1 MSHFDTLTGVD
12 TLILCQALGLKPT
25 NNDTGGQDP
34 ACQSIHETRKKQT
47 PYLNS

>member
-12 TLILCQALGLKPT
+12 TLIFCQALGLKPT
-25 NNDTGGQDP
+25 NNDTGGKDP
-34 ACQSIHETRKKQT
+34 ACQYIYKTRRRQT

>member
-12 TLILCQALGLKPT
+12 TLIFCQTPGLKPT
-25 NNDTGGQDP
+25 NNDTGGKDP
-34 ACQSIHETRKKQT
+34 ACQSIRETRKRHT